1 LFEERWR
8 MRNPLRVGL
17 VSLGCPKNTV
27 DSEVML
33 GHLDRDG
40 VEVTTEMGRADV
52 IVVNTCGFVD
62 AAKEESIATILEA
75 ACHKSQGS
83 CRRLV
88 VAGCMVQRYRQELEQ
103 EIPEIDAFV
112 DLDGLEEVGTAVGL
126 GDPPERRLSPVR
138 LPLLPP
144 EESAPV
150 VRPSTYLYEA
160 ETPRRRSGPPWT
172 AYLKI
177 AEGCDN
183 PCSFCAI
190 PQFRGAFRSRAPAD
204 IVREARHLAG
214 EGVRELNLI
223 AQDSTAYGHDLGLT
237 DGPAH
242 LLDRL
247 SRIEGLRWIRL
258 FYVYP
263 NKVED
268 SLLEV
273 MAARDSIARYIDI
286 PLQHASR
293 PVLARMRRGG
303 SAVSHL
309 QLLERIRR
317 RVPDVAIRSTMIVG
331 FPGETEDD
339 FRQLCDFVS
348 EARFD
353 NLGTFTYSHEDGTG
367 AHALDDDVPP
377 RLKLERRDR
386 LMELQQAIAL
396 QRNESKVGRVF
407 TVLSEGSCP
416 ETEHLLQGRLEGQAP
431 EVDGRV
437 LINDG
442 EAGPGRFVRVEI
454 AEAHPYDLVGRA
466 IGPA

>member
-1 LFEERWR
+1 MEDRRR
-8 MRNPLRVGL
+8 MPTPLRVGL
-17 VSLGCPKNTV
+17 ISLGCPKNTV

-40 VEVTTEMGRADV
+40 VELTADTARADV

-62 AAKEESIATILEA
+62 AAKEESVDTILEA
-75 ACHKSQGS
+75 ARQKSAGN

-88 VAGCMVQRYRQELEQ
+88 VAGCMVQRYRRELEK

-112 DLDGLEEVGTAVGL
+112 DLDALEQVRAAVGL
-126 GDPPERRLSPVR
+126 NGAPVKRPSP
-138 LPLLPP
+138 LPLPVMEQSRP
-144 EESAPV
+144 APAS
-150 VRPSTYLYEA
+150 RPSTYLYGA
-160 ETPRRRSGPPWT
+160 ETPRRRSGPPWS

-183 PCSFCAI
+183 LCSFCAI
-190 PQFRGAFRSRAPAD
+190 PQFRGAFRSRPTAD
-204 IVREARHLAG
+204 IEKEARRLAG

-223 AQDSTAYGHDLGLT
+223 AQDSTAYGQDLGLA
-237 DGPAH
+237 DGPTR
-242 LLDRL
+242 LLERL
-247 SRIEGLRWIRL
+247 SRIEEIRWVRL

-263 NKVED
+263 NKIQD

-273 MAARDSIARYIDI
+273 MGEENSIARYIDI

-303 SAVSHL
+303 SADSHL
-309 QLLERIRR
+309 RLLERIRR
-317 RVPDVAIRSTMIVG
+317 LVPGVAIRSTMIVG

-339 FRQLCDFVS
+339 FRQLCDFVDA
-348 EARFD
+348 ARFD
-353 NLGTFTYSHEDGTG
+353 NLGAFTYSHEDGTG

-377 RLKLERRDR
+377 ELKAERRDR
-386 LMELQQAIAL
+386 LMEIQQAIAL
-396 QRNESKVGRVF
+396 QRNESRVGRTF
-407 TVLSEGSCP
+407 TVLSEGACP

-454 AEAHPYDLVGRA
+454 TEAHPYDLVGRA
-466 IGPA
+466 VGPA